1 MEVAYVLKEIIE
13 QEKERMFK
21 NVIERAVAN
30 GVDIGLVYVPKE
42 DELVSVSI
50 LDLEYLREKGR

>member
-1 MEVAYVLKEIIE
+1 MLKEIIE